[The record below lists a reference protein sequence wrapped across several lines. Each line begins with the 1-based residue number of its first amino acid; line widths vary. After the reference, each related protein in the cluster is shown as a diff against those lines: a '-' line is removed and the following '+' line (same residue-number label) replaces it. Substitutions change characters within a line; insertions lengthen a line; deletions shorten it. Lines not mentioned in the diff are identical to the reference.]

1 MQLEELTASS
11 LARLQKLETDRMK
24 AIKSVI
30 TTYNATVASLN
41 TPLQLSSERSALL
54 GEAFLPGHDINS
66 IIERYRTGPFRPRP
80 AVWTDFYH
88 EETDVRFGVDLRHWR
103 DTHDTKEQTPDV
115 YAVLLSAL
123 DESYKR
129 AASDE
134 GRMMRHFLK
143 KARRPLMLLFPA
155 AHRPQEDLDIRSA
168 SALHAPTA
176 KPGQLVR

>member
-103 DTHDTKEQTPDV
+103 DTHDAKEQMPDV
-115 YAVLLSAL
+115 FAVMLGAL

-129 AASDE
+129 AGRDDGE
-134 GRMMRHFLK
+134 GRSGIFPI
-143 KARRPLMLLFPA
+143 RRGG
-155 AHRPQEDLDIRSA
+155 S
-168 SALHAPTA
+168 
-176 KPGQLVR
+176 